1 VKYPELEAA
10 VLALVIA
17 ASDESAE
24 AFGAATITRLLRD
37 EALADAGQDELTE
50 DAWAAL
56 TRARES
62 ILTLDAGELQ
72 TLIARIDEGI
82 VVDDDLDRG
91 IVAALTALMH
101 WSSYL
106 RGRRRG
112 ELYEL
117 AIRSIE
123 DVDFQVNADL
133 DDVLAT
139 PEMSAEYERI
149 QRLLTAQPG

>member
-1 VKYPELEAA
+1 
-10 VLALVIA
+10 
-17 ASDESAE
+17 
-24 AFGAATITRLLRD
+24 
-37 EALADAGQDELTE
+37 
-50 DAWAAL
+50 
-56 TRARES
+56 
-62 ILTLDAGELQ
+62 
-72 TLIARIDEGI
+72 
-82 VVDDDLDRG
+82 
-91 IVAALTALMH
+91 MH

-149 QRLLTAQPG
+149 RRLLTA

>member
-10 VLALVIA
+10 VLQLVIA
-17 ASDESAE
+17 ASEESTE
-24 AFGAATITRLLRD
+24 AFGAATITRLLR
-37 EALADAGQDELTE
+37 EEVLEDAGQDELTE

-62 ILTLDAGELQ
+62 ILTIDAGELE
-72 TLIARIDEGI
+72 TLLARIDAGI

-91 IVAALTALMH
+91 IVAAITALMH
-101 WSSYL
+101 WSTYL
-106 RGRRRG
+106 RSRLRG

-123 DVDFQVNADL
+123 DVDFQVSADL

-149 QRLLTAQPG
+149 QRLLTA

>member
-1 VKYPELEAA
+1 MKYPELEAA
-10 VLALVIA
+10 ILRLVIA
-17 ASDESAE
+17 AGEESAE

-37 EALADAGQDELTE
+37 EVVEDAGQDELTE

-62 ILTLDAGELQ
+62 ILTVNAAELG
-72 TLIARIDEGI
+72 TLIARIDAGI
-82 VVDDDLDRG
+82 LVDDDLDRG
-91 IVAALTALMH
+91 VVAAITALMH
-101 WSSYL
+101 WHSYL

-123 DVDFQVNADL
+123 DVDFRVNADL
-133 DDVLAT
+133 DDMLAT

-149 QRLLTAQPG
+149 QRLLAS

>member
-10 VLALVIA
+10 ILQLVIA
-17 ASDESAE
+17 ADDDSAE

-37 EALADAGQDELTE
+37 DVVEDAGQDELTE

-56 TRARES
+56 TRARKS
-62 ILTLDAGELQ
+62 ILTLDAGEL
-72 TLIARIDEGI
+72 LARIDAGI
-82 VVDDDLDRG
+82 LADDDLDRG
-91 IVAALTALMH
+91 IVAVITALMH

-133 DDVLAT
+133 DAMLAT
-139 PEMSAEYERI
+139 PEMSAEYDRI
-149 QRLLTAQPG
+149 QRLLTS

>member
-1 VKYPELEAA
+1 MKYPELEAA
-10 VLALVIA
+10 ILQLVIA

-37 EALADAGQDELTE
+37 EVVEDARRDELTD

-56 TRARES
+56 TCARES
-62 ILTLDAGELQ
+62 ILTIDADELG
-72 TLIARIDEGI
+72 TLIARIDAGI
-82 VVDDDLDRG
+82 VVDDGLDRG
-91 IVAALTALMH
+91 IVAVLTALMH

-106 RGRRRG
+106 QTGQRG

-133 DDVLAT
+133 DAMLAT

-149 QRLLTAQPG
+149 QRLLAS

>member
-10 VLALVIA
+10 VLELVIA
-17 ASDESAE
+17 AGEESAE

-37 EALADAGQDELTE
+37 EVVADAGQDELTE

-82 VVDDDLDRG
+82 LVDDDLDRG

-106 RGRRRG
+106 GGRRRG

-149 QRLLTAQPG
+149 QRLLTA

>member
-1 VKYPELEAA
+1 MKYPELEAA
-10 VLALVIA
+10 VLQLVIA
-17 ASDESAE
+17 ASEESAE
-24 AFGAATITRLLRD
+24 AFGAETITRLLRD
-37 EALADAGQDELTE
+37 EVVADAGQDELTE

-62 ILTLDAGELQ
+62 ILTIDAAELD
-72 TLIARIDEGI
+72 TLIARIDAGI
-82 VVDDDLDRG
+82 LVDDDLDRG
-91 IVAALTALMH
+91 VVAAITALMH

-133 DDVLAT
+133 GDMLAT

-149 QRLLTAQPG
+149 QRLLAA

>member
-1 VKYPELEAA
+1 L
-10 VLALVIA
+10 
-17 ASDESAE
+17 
-24 AFGAATITRLLRD
+24 TI
-37 EALADAGQDELTE
+37 
-50 DAWAAL
+50 
-56 TRARES
+56 
-62 ILTLDAGELQ
+62 DAGELE
-72 TLIARIDEGI
+72 TLIARIDAGI
-82 VVDDDLDRG
+82 LVDDDLDRG
-91 IVAALTALMH
+91 IVAVMTALMH
-101 WSSYL
+101 WSTYL

-149 QRLLTAQPG
+149 QRLLTS

>member
-10 VLALVIA
+10 VLQLVIA
-17 ASDESAE
+17 AGDESAE
-24 AFGAATITRLLRD
+24 AFGAATIIRLLRD
-37 EALADAGQDELTE
+37 EVLEDAGRDELTE

-62 ILTLDAGELQ
+62 ILTIDAGELD
-72 TLIARIDEGI
+72 TLLARIDAGI

-91 IVAALTALMH
+91 IVAAITALMH
-101 WSSYL
+101 WSTYL
-106 RGRRRG
+106 RSRRRG

-123 DVDFQVNADL
+123 DVDFQVSADL

-149 QRLLTAQPG
+149 QGLLTP

>member
-1 VKYPELEAA
+1 VKYPELETA
-10 VLALVIA
+10 VLQLVIA

-37 EALADAGQDELTE
+37 EVVEDAGQDELTE

-62 ILTLDAGELQ
+62 ILTIDAEGLE
-72 TLIARIDEGI
+72 TLIARIDAGI
-82 VVDDDLDRG
+82 LVDDDLDRG
-91 IVAALTALMH
+91 IVAAMTALMH
-101 WSSYL
+101 WSTYL

-149 QRLLTAQPG
+149 QRLLTP

>member
-1 VKYPELEAA
+1 VKYPELESAI
-10 VLALVIA
+10 LQLVIA
-17 ASDESAE
+17 AGEESAE

-37 EALADAGQDELTE
+37 EVVAGAGPDELTE

-62 ILTLDAGELQ
+62 ILTIDAGELA
-72 TLIARIDEGI
+72 TLIARIDAGI
-82 VVDDDLDRG
+82 LVDDDLDRG

-106 RGRRRG
+106 EGRRRG

-123 DVDFQVNADL
+123 DIDFQVNADL
-133 DDVLAT
+133 DDMLAT

-149 QRLLTAQPG
+149 QRLLTS